1 MQVAAMIGGDYQPLK
16 SSVLPTPPPLIQ
28 RPLEPHGFFSGAI
41 FSGHVVINFG
51 SGSAEISSMSTMNRA
66 SIATT
71 AELTAT
77 QTAPSPLMICAPS
90 HLMNSAPTNFQSD
103 SDGISAATS
112 QNDPVS
118 SSEIVLTTPNTSLE
132 GTDIDS
138 DDEESSQ
145 RISFT
150 QQVRDL
156 PPKRTRVQSEKYA

>member
-1 MQVAAMIGGDYQPLK
+1 
-16 SSVLPTPPPLIQ
+16 
-28 RPLEPHGFFSGAI
+28 
-41 FSGHVVINFG
+41 
-51 SGSAEISSMSTMNRA
+51 
-66 SIATT
+66 
-71 AELTAT
+71 
-77 QTAPSPLMICAPS
+77 LMICAPS

-118 SSEIVLTTPNTSLE
+118 SSEIVLPTPNTSLE

-138 DDEESSQ
+138 DDEVSSQ